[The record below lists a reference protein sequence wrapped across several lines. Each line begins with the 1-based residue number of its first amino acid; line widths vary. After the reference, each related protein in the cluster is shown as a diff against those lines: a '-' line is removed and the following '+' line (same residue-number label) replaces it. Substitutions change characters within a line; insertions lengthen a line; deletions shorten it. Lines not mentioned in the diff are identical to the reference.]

1 MLTMPGA
8 FAQFER
14 ELIRARQR
22 EGIAMA
28 KARGVYKGRK
38 RALNADEARE
48 LVAQAYAGIPKA
60 DLARAYGITR
70 ETVYPYLR
78 SQ

>member
-1 MLTMPGA
+1 
-8 FAQFER
+8 
-14 ELIRARQR
+14 
-22 EGIAMA
+22 MA

-48 LVAQAYAGIPKA
+48 LVAQAYAGVSKA
-60 DLARAYGITR
+60 DLARTYGISR